1 MAGDYFMEKQ
11 AIKELKQKAKIIDP
25 IIRIGKKGLTE
36 ETIIQ
41 IKEFLKKR
49 KLIKIKFLKSFL
61 EDNDKKKAAEEL
73 CSKTGAELIDK
84 VGFVVVIYK
93 R

>member
-1 MAGDYFMEKQ
+1 MEKQ
-11 AIKELKQKAKIIDP
+11 AIKELRQKAKIMNP

-41 IKEFLKKR
+41 IKQLLKKR
-49 KLIKIKFLKSFL
+49 KLIKIKFLKSFI
-61 EDNDKKKAAEEL
+61 ENTEKKKAAEDL
-73 CSKTGAELIDK
+73 CSKTGSELIDK
-84 VGFVVVIYK
+84 VGFVIVIYK

>member
-1 MAGDYFMEKQ
+1 MEKQ
-11 AIKELKQKAKIIDP
+11 AIKELRQKAKLIDP
-25 IIRIGKKGLTE
+25 IIRIGKNGFSE
-36 ETIIQ
+36 STIIQ
-41 IKEFLKKR
+41 IKQLLKKR

-84 VGFVVVIYK
+84 IGFIVVIY
-93 R
+93 RR

>member
-1 MAGDYFMEKQ
+1 MEKHI
-11 AIKELKQKAKIIDP
+11 IKELKAKAKSIDP
-25 IIRIGKKGLTE
+25 IIRIGKKGLTD
-36 ETIIQ
+36 ETVIQ
-41 IKEFLKKR
+41 IKRLLVKR

-61 EDNDKKKAAEEL
+61 EDHDKKRTAEEL
-73 CSKTGAELIDK
+73 CSKTGAELIDR

>member
-1 MAGDYFMEKQ
+1 MEKQ
-11 AIKELKQKAKIIDP
+11 VVKELRQKAKLMNP

-36 ETIIQ
+36 ETIVQ
-41 IKEFLKKR
+41 IKKLLKKR
-49 KLIKIKFLKSFL
+49 NLIKIKFLKSFI
-61 EDNDKKKAAEEL
+61 EDTDKKKAVEDL

>member
-1 MAGDYFMEKQ
+1 MEKQ
-11 AIKELKQKAKIIDP
+11 AIKELRQKAKIMDP
-25 IIRIGKKGLTE
+25 IIRIGKNGLSE
-36 ETIIQ
+36 QTIIQ
-41 IKEFLKKR
+41 IKQFLKKR
-49 KLIKIKFLKSFL
+49 KLIKIKFLKSFI
-61 EDNDKKKAAEEL
+61 ENNDKKKAAEEL